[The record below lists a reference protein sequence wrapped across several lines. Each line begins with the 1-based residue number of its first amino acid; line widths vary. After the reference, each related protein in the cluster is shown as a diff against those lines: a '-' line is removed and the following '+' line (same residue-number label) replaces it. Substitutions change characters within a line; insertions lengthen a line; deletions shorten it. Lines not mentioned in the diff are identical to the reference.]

1 MQVIVDRQRG
11 ATWDESR
18 SSRTCRLQVV
28 LSSYSVESTPTD
40 DVFTA
45 SRKCPDER
53 QVLVST
59 KVIGGWLSAKKEW
72 EEERKTRLK
81 FSAGLLLVKLGLAET
96 PATSHQ
102 PKRGLTGQRVWLP
115 HVLALPQ
122 PQRWPLTLHNP
133 SPPLSRSVSFSCF
146 SHCQGTPLVYLTL
159 SHLISKIMF
168 HA

>member
-18 SSRTCRLQVV
+18 SSRTCRLRVV

-45 SRKCPDER
+45 SRKCPDGR
-53 QVLVST
+53 QVLALVST
-59 KVIGGWLSAKKEW
+59 KVVGRWLPAKKEW
-72 EEERKTRLK
+72 EEEGKARLK
-81 FSAGLLLVKLGLAET
+81 FSPGLLLVKLGLAET

-115 HVLALPQ
+115 HVLALPPTVALDASQ
-122 PQRWPLTLHNP
+122 PLPPFVSVSLLFLL
-133 SPPLSRSVSFSCF
+133 PPLPRDPSSVSHFVT
-146 SHCQGTPLVYLTL
+146 SHR
-159 SHLISKIMF
+159 
-168 HA
+168 